1 MRVAEAGLRGLFRKT
16 QAGGHMLAS
25 LPAWDSAIL
34 APLKRRAARPV
45 NALKE

>member
-16 QAGGHMLAS
+16 QAGGRMSANLLARAT
-25 LPAWDSAIL
+25 PCRAAR
-34 APLKRRAARPV
+34 KRRAALPD